1 MTRSWM
7 ARLFRWASLVTTALL
22 LPPAG
27 APAQTNPSPLG
38 PVQTVF
44 TLQGST
50 PPSDDRAVLSTR
62 SLALDLNLNQA
73 PDSALDD
80 SIGVPSLDR
89 YLDFRR
95 SLKPLGLDVVD
106 RFLATGPLLEG
117 PIFEHWDALSFSP
130 VARDHYYCAPYYERA
145 QSATSIWMVPIVLAV
160 TYVAPLEGNG
170 LFRPVPPP

>member
-1 MTRSWM
+1 MTRSRM

-27 APAQTNPSPLG
+27 VLAQATPSPLG
-38 PVQTVF
+38 PVQTEF
-44 TLQGST
+44 TLRRST
-50 PPSDDRAVLSTR
+50 PRSDHQAVPSTR
-62 SLALDLNLNQA
+62 KLALNLSLSDA
-73 PDSALDD
+73 PGSALDD
-80 SIGVPSLDR
+80 SIGVPSVDR

-95 SLKPLGLDVVD
+95 SLKPLGVDVVG

-117 PIFEHWDALSFSP
+117 PIFEHWNALSYSP

-160 TYVAPLEGNG
+160 TYFAPLESNA
-170 LFRPVPPP
+170 LFRPVPPQ